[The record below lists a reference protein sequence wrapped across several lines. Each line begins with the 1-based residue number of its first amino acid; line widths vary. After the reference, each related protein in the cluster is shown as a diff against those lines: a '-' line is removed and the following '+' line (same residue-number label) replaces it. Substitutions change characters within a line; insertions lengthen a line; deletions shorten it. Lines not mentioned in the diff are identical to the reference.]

1 MIEMSGYGSSQLW
14 FICTSGWSEV
24 HTSLALYHWV
34 EDKEEK
40 PCCYST
46 LASAILWVGTQTRH
60 GWISRLALQTWQKL
74 FQHQQCTCA
83 GCK

>member
-1 MIEMSGYGSSQLW
+1 MIEMSGYGSSQLR

-34 EDKEEK
+34 EDKEQK

-46 LASAILWVGTQTRH
+46 LASAILWGGGHADSAWVD
-60 GWISRLALQTWQKL
+60 LQT
-74 FQHQQCTCA
+74 CTADMAKMISASAVHLC
-83 GCK
+83 GV